1 MRMPRAV
8 RSSTGSARFGED
20 DIVNA
25 RRDEIGGHRKRSSRP
40 LSRLFGKFAMGKDRR
55 KEKAD
60 EDEALGKQADK
71 FGKKGDGKKKADEK
85 DDKSFSHQS
94 VRHILVQKQS
104 EALRI
109 SKEIHDGAI
118 TFNEAAFKY
127 SEDKA
132 GAYGLLGEKAQHEL
146 DPDFWAASL
155 TCKEGDWL
163 REPVKTQWGWHL
175 IMVQHRLTKS
185 AKGGK
190 NAATGKKK

>member
-1 MRMPRAV
+1 M

-25 RRDEIGGHRKRSSRP
+25 RRDEIGGHIGKRSCRP
-40 LSRLFGKFAMGKDRR
+40 SSRLFGKFAMGKDRR

>member
-1 MRMPRAV
+1 MRARGAT
-8 RSSTGSARFGED
+8 RSAAANRENASFLPTQLAFFG
-20 DIVNA
+20 NL
-25 RRDEIGGHRKRSSRP
+25 R
-40 LSRLFGKFAMGKDRR
+40 MGKDRR

-71 FGKKGDGKKKADEK
+71 FGKQGDGKKKADEK
-85 DDKSFSHQS
+85 ADKSFSHQS